1 MACTNMPEKR
11 FEMHRSLQIY
21 IERTY
26 GKTQSVVLGGNP
38 RHHRF
43 FVRQVALI
51 FRLTVG
57 AFAFL
62 LRLDFSLIVG
72 TMIAKV
78 TYHLPD
84 IL

>member
-1 MACTNMPEKR
+1 MACKNMPEKV
-11 FEMHRSLQIY
+11 FQMHRSLQIY

-51 FRLTVG
+51 FGLTVG
-57 AFAFL
+57 AFALFAAVGFL
-62 LRLDFSLIVG
+62 
-72 TMIAKV
+72 A
-78 TYHLPD
+78 YCWN
-84 IL
+84 

>member
-1 MACTNMPEKR
+1 MPERGFK
-11 FEMHRSLQIY
+11 MQRSLQIY

-43 FVRQVALI
+43 SVSQVALI
-51 FRLTVG
+51 CRLTVG

-62 LRLDFSLIVG
+62 AAVG
-72 TMIAKV
+72 FLACC
-78 TYHLPD
+78 
-84 IL
+84 

>member
-1 MACTNMPEKR
+1 
-11 FEMHRSLQIY
+11 MHISLQIY

-43 FVRQVALI
+43 SVSQVALI
-51 FRLTVG
+51 CRLTVG

-62 LRLDFSLIVG
+62 AVVG
-72 TMIAKV
+72 FLA
-78 TYHLPD
+78 YC
-84 IL
+84 

>member
-1 MACTNMPEKR
+1 MQNMPEKG
-11 FEMHRSLQIY
+11 FKMHRSLQIY

-62 LRLDFSLIVG
+62 AAVG
-72 TMIAKV
+72 FLA
-78 TYHLPD
+78 
-84 IL
+84 